1 MCLYTKYITN
11 KKYQPNRKNN
21 FNAPVCEDRRLL
33 LVPAKCGKCIECRK
47 ARKREWVIRLNEEIR
62 NNPEKATFWTL
73 TISNEDYEKLK
84 SDSKKKDRD
93 SICKLAVKRMLERIR
108 KKTKKSVRHWF
119 ITELGENTGRIHLH
133 GICWGNPDLIKDNWK
148 YGFVFQGNMCNEKTV
163 NYVVKYMLKEN
174 PIDRNYIGIVLCS
187 AGIGKGYEQS
197 YNSKRNAYRENNTNE
212 YYRLPNGMELPLPEY
227 YRKKIYSE
235 EEREK
240 LWIEKQERGYRYI
253 CGEKVS
259 IDDEEEYN
267 SILNYYRE
275 RAKELYNENYD
286 SWEKERH
293 KRQLEKL
300 KEYQKEHKR
309 GG

>member
-1 MCLYTKYITN
+1 
-11 KKYQPNRKNN
+11 
-21 FNAPVCEDRRLL
+21 
-33 LVPAKCGKCIECRK
+33 
-47 ARKREWVIRLNEEIR
+47 
-62 NNPEKATFWTL
+62 
-73 TISNEDYEKLK
+73 
-84 SDSKKKDRD
+84 
-93 SICKLAVKRMLERIR
+93 MLERIR

-227 YRKKIYSE
+227 YRKKIYNE

-267 SILNYYRE
+267 NVLNYYRE

-286 SWEKERH
+286 AWEKERH
-293 KRQLEKL
+293 KKQLQKL
-300 KEYQKEHKR
+300 KEYQQEHKR